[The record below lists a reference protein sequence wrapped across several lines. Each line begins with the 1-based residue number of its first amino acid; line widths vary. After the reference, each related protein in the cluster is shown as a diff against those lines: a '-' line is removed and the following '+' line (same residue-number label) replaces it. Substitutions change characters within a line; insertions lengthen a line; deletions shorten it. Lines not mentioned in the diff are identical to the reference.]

1 MQKQSQTSDE
11 KKAQMRDQVTE
22 WIKAYQLHGDEE
34 AQAQL
39 VQHYTGLVETIAR
52 KYSKGKSYQ
61 LDYENGKLK

>member
-22 WIKAYQLHGDEE
+22 WIKAYQLNGDEE

-39 VQHYTGLVETIAR
+39 VLHYTRL
-52 KYSKGKSYQ
+52 S
-61 LDYENGKLK
+61 